1 MIAHLRGRLIS
12 KNPNRV
18 IIEAGGVGYEVFIP
32 VSTFY
37 DLAAPEAEVDL
48 HIYTHVREDI
58 LALYGFRTEREK
70 NLFEKL
76 LSVSGIGPKLAV
88 TILSGLEM
96 EELVPAIRRGDV
108 SKLVHIP
115 GVGRKT
121 AERLIVELREKLDKL
136 AIEEAVPEAKAPPV
150 RPASVEEDVL
160 SALVNLGYTRF
171 VAEKAVQEAHQE
183 ALNGDFEQLLKASL
197 RLLARKFFS

>member
-1 MIAHLRGRLIS
+1 MIAHLRGRLIA

-18 IIEAGGVGYEVFIP
+18 VIETGGVGYEVFIP

-37 DLAAPEAEVDL
+37 DLAAPGAEVDL
-48 HIYTHVREDI
+48 HIYTHVREDS
-58 LALYGFRTEREK
+58 LTLYGFRTEKEK

-76 LSVSGIGPKLAV
+76 LSVSGVGPKLAV
-88 TILSGLEM
+88 TVLSGLEM

-108 SKLVHIP
+108 NKLVHIP

-121 AERLIVELREKLDKL
+121 AERLIVELREKLDKM
-136 AIEEAVPEAKAPPV
+136 AIEEAAVETKVPAT
-150 RPASVEEDVL
+150 RPASVEDDVL
-160 SALVNLGYTRF
+160 SALVNLGYTSY
-171 VAEKAVQEAHQE
+171 VAEMAVREARQEAV
-183 ALNGDFEQLLKASL
+183 NGDFEQLLKASL